1 MRSHTATGIFFLVY
15 SYQSSGDRDST
26 ELGAEEMGSIEFY
39 YASLPAG
46 RLLLVI
52 KLQEAAHLRRWW
64 TGGGV
69 EYLGNILMRDD
80 AP

>member
-1 MRSHTATGIFFLVY
+1 
-15 SYQSSGDRDST
+15 
-26 ELGAEEMGSIEFY
+26 MGSIEFY

-46 RLLLVI
+46 RLLLAI